1 MKTMEF
7 KYTDLKDGR
16 VLVEVVDFNKNYF
29 NGNFYE
35 EWEYGNIDYAIHTLE
50 RERGFIELY
59 IKEDK
64 LVGVKIG
71 LGIKNTFSII
81 SEKYVYIFKDLEN
94 KVFNIEENK
103 LLDVLKIKEGD
114 YYYFVNYDDYNN
126 NFYIDEGYNYNS
138 TEEINSELL
147 GNIFKTKESAEDFIK
162 ELEKLFIERKQKLL
176 EVG

>member
-29 NGNFYE
+29 DGNFYE
-35 EWEYGNIDYAIHTLE
+35 EWDYGNIYYKIHTLK

-59 IKEDK
+59 IIKEDK
-64 LVGVKIG
+64 LVGVEIG

-81 SEKYVYIFKDLEN
+81 PKKYVYIFKDLEN

-103 LLDVLKIKEGD
+103 LLDVLKIKEG
-114 YYYFVNYDDYNN
+114 V
-126 NFYIDEGYNYNS
+126 I
-138 TEEINSELL
+138 L
-147 GNIFKTKESAEDFIK
+147 
-162 ELEKLFIERKQKLL
+162 
-176 EVG
+176 